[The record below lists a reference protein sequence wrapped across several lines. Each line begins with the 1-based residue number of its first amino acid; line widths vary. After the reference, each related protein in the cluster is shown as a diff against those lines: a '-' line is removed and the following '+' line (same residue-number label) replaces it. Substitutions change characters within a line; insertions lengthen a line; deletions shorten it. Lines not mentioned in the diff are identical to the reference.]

1 MLFAAA
7 LGGCRKK
14 TVPAAMVAE
23 PSWISLTGSW
33 TGTEGGE
40 ITEVDGVLRMAFGE
54 MLTAAKWTGEIPAGP
69 FELVYET
76 RRVDGSD
83 FFGAVTFPA
92 RKDEFVT
99 FIIGGW
105 GGGLVG
111 ISSIDNMDA
120 AENETG
126 TNMKFETG
134 EWYRVRLMVTAEKIE
149 ASIDDEKVVDVSTK
163 GKTLSLRPGPISAC
177 LPFGFG
183 TWQST
188 GEVRG
193 AKWRKI

>member
-1 MLFAAA
+1 MFAGA
-7 LGGCRKK
+7 LGACREKAVPL
-14 TVPAAMVAE
+14 TVE
-23 PSWISLTGSW
+23 KPSWNALTGSW
-33 TGTEGGE
+33 TGTEGGGV
-40 ITEVDGVLRMAFGE
+40 TEENGVLHMAFGE
-54 MLTAAKWTGEIPAGP
+54 MLTAAKWTGVVPEAP
-69 FELVYET
+69 FELEYEA

-99 FIIGGW
+99 FVLGGW

-111 ISSIDNMDA
+111 ISSIDHMDA
-120 AENETG
+120 SENETG

-134 EWYRVRLMVTAEKIE
+134 KWYRIRLLVTAVKIE
-149 ASIDDEKVVDVSTK
+149 AWIDDQKVVDVSIE
-163 GKTLSLRPGPISAC
+163 GKTLSLRPGPITAC
-177 LPFGFG
+177 MPFGFG

-193 AKWRKI
+193 ARWRKI